1 MKNDLEQ
8 RLREE
13 IEDAIKDVKRSGR
26 VLAKQGI
33 AIARD
38 LAHAAAK
45 GDRDAIM
52 ALRAAALVLGERA
65 RLEGVRQAAARIRR
79 VIDLTA
85 TAALTAL
92 SRLK

>member
-1 MKNDLEQ
+1 MSTIDLEKK
-8 RLREE
+8 LRDE

-26 VLAKQGI
+26 ALAKQGI
-33 AIARD
+33 QIAYD
-38 LAHAAAK
+38 LAHAAAQ

-52 ALRAAALVLGERA
+52 TLRAAALVLGERA

-79 VIDLTA
+79 AIDLAA

-92 SRLK
+92 TRL